1 MLDKL
6 RRQTEMLLEETY
18 NTPEYEK
25 YILIQNILKNDNCFM
40 EMDSIDAISILIDLK
55 INADEIKK
63 VYISLLEKEGVEH

>member
-6 RRQTEMLLEETY
+6 RRQAEVLLDEAY

-25 YILIQNILKNDNCFM
+25 YVLIQNILKNDNCFM

-55 INADEIKK
+55 VKNEDIKK
-63 VYISLLEKEGVEH
+63 VYIALMDKEGVTH